1 MTSNGKER
9 RKAFLSGFA
18 RGLGGAALLYAAPAV
33 PAPVQT
39 TIEPIRH
46 AFENASD
53 ALRSDWVTVGSDL
66 DLSIKK
72 YAEAR

>member
-1 MTSNGKER
+1 MASNGKER

-18 RGLGGAALLYAAPAV
+18 RGLSGAALLYSAPVV

-39 TIEPIRH
+39 TIQPIRH

-66 DLSIKK
+66 DFSIKK

>member
-1 MTSNGKER
+1 MAWNGKEG

-18 RGLGGAALLYAAPAV
+18 RGLSGTALLYATPALPAPAK
-33 PAPVQT
+33 T
-39 TIEPIRH
+39 TIQPIRH

-53 ALRSDWVTVGSDL
+53 AIRADWVAVGSDL
-66 DLSIKK
+66 DISINK